1 MAITDFGKEGT
12 KMGSFIILTTLAIEI
27 VRVVLCLFT
36 KSNQEKIRSIVR
48 IIAFAAFILL
58 TILKTIVWSFRF
70 FTLAAVLLIL
80 GLSGMLTFTSKKKEK
95 SVYKTRDV
103 ILKALGF
110 VVIIYIATIPLI
122 IFPPY
127 EPIKPTGK
135 YQVGTQTYT
144 YTDSERV
151 ETYTDTGE
159 NRKLN
164 VKLWYPQNAS
174 GKYPLII
181 FSHGSF
187 GIKTSNESLFIEL
200 ASHGYVVGSID
211 HTYQCL
217 YTADKDGHI
226 MLMAKSYVQEIVDQD
241 AHSRKQ
247 QSYEYFQKWMNIRT
261 GDINFVL
268 NHILAEAKNTA
279 AGGVYKLV
287 DTSKIGVMGHS
298 LGGSAALGIGRMR
311 NDVSGVVALE
321 SPFMCDIEGVK
332 DDQFVFT
339 AKAYPVPV
347 LNIYSDNSWGYLDQ
361 WPQYA
366 ENHALLANTNTTAF
380 NVHIRGVGHLTLT
393 DLALASPF
401 LTNLLNR
408 QRSTTDTRYCL
419 ATINKLCLEFFDC
432 YLKGRFGFECEGTY

>member
-1 MAITDFGKEGT
+1 
-12 KMGSFIILTTLAIEI
+12 MGSFIILIVLTIEI
-27 VRVVLCLFT
+27 FLAVVCLVT
-36 KSNQEKIRSIVR
+36 KSNQEKIRNIIRMIALVVFVLLVISK
-48 IIAFAAFILL
+48 IIA
-58 TILKTIVWSFRF
+58 WSFRY
-70 FTLAAVLLIL
+70 FTLAAVLLIF
-80 GLSGMLTFTSKKKEK
+80 GLSGLLTFVGKKKEK
-95 SVYKTRDV
+95 SVYKTSDV
-103 ILKALGF
+103 ILKALGLSL
-110 VVIIYIATIPLI
+110 IIYIATMPAI

-144 YTDSERV
+144 YIDSDRV

-164 VKLWYPQNAS
+164 VKLWYPQNAF
-174 GKYPLII
+174 GKYPLVI

-187 GIKTSNESLFIEL
+187 GLKTSNESLFNEL

-217 YTADKDGHI
+217 YTTDKVGHI
-226 MLMAKSYVQEIVDQD
+226 ILMAKSYVQEIVDQD

-247 QSYEYFQKWMNIRT
+247 QSYEYFKKWMNIRT
-261 GDINFVL
+261 GDISFVL
-268 NHILAEAKNTA
+268 NYILAEAKINTV
-279 AGGVYKLV
+279 GSVYNLV

-332 DDQFVFT
+332 DGQFVFT
-339 AKAYPVPV
+339 GKAYPVPV
-347 LNIYSDNSWGYLDQ
+347 LNIYSDNSWGYLDK

-366 ENHALLANTNTTAF
+366 ANYALLANTNTTAF
-380 NVHIRGVGHLTLT
+380 NVYIKGAGHLTLT

-401 LTNLLNR
+401 LTKLLNR
-408 QRSTTDTRYCL
+408 QKSTTDTRYCL
-419 ATINKLCLEFFDC
+419 ITINKLCLEFFDC
-432 YLKGRFGFECEGTY
+432 YLKGEGRFECEGIY

>member
-1 MAITDFGKEGT
+1 
-12 KMGSFIILTTLAIEI
+12 MGSFIILTTLTIEI
-27 VRVVLCLFT
+27 VLVVLCLIT
-36 KSNQEKIRSIVR
+36 KSNQEKIRSIIR

-58 TILKTIVWSFRF
+58 TILNIIAWSIRF
-70 FTLAAVLLIL
+70 FTLAAVILIL
-80 GLSGMLTFTSKKKEK
+80 GLSGMLTLMSKKKEK
-95 SVYKTRDV
+95 NIYKKRDV
-103 ILKALGF
+103 ILKALGLIL
-110 VVIIYIATIPLI
+110 IIFIATIPSI

-151 ETYTDTGE
+151 ETYTDTGD

-164 VKLWYPQNAS
+164 VKLWFPQNAF

-187 GIKTSNESLFIEL
+187 GIKTSNESLFNEL

-217 YTADKDGHI
+217 YTADKGGHI
-226 MLMAKSYVQEIVDQD
+226 TLMAKSYVQEIVNQD

-261 GDINFVL
+261 RDINFVL
-268 NHILAEAKNTA
+268 NHILAEAKNNVA
-279 AGGVYKLV
+279 ESVYKLV

-339 AKAYPVPV
+339 AKVYPVPV
-347 LNIYSDNSWGYLDQ
+347 LNIYSDDSWGYLDK

-366 ENHALLANTNTTAF
+366 GNYALLANTNATAF

-393 DLALASPF
+393 DLALSSPF

-408 QRSTTDTRYCL
+408 QKSITNTRYCL
-419 ATINKLCLEFFDC
+419 TTINNLCLEFFDC
-432 YLKGRFGFECEGTY
+432 YLKGEGGFECEGTY